1 MSDTGMAPFEP
12 DRILGCSPRE
22 ALKITHGRKLSL
34 GEVEA
39 LALDKYQW
47 WRHLRDPRSYWVTA
61 SQASRLLHISP
72 SVVRRL
78 LDQERLPYVVHSSGV
93 RLMRRH
99 EILRLSEH
107 GSTPDLLT

>member
-1 MSDTGMAPFEP
+1 MSDTGMAPFDP
-12 DRILGCSPRE
+12 VRVLGCSPRE
-22 ALKITHGRKLSL
+22 AAELMHGRSL
-34 GEVEA
+34 TLDEVET
-39 LALDKYQW
+39 LALDAYQW

-78 LDQERLPYVVHSSGV
+78 LDQDRLPYVVHSSGV

-99 EILRLSEH
+99 DILRISEL
-107 GSTPDLLT
+107 GLDI